1 MQYGFSVTKE
11 GSFDIVPKIFRHLS
25 NSQRI
30 MQFLVQYNS
39 CVEKNLQIPIKFSI
53 NATNIEYAFK
63 RQIYALLKQEKLN
76 FTKANSFCV
85 YSAKLIENFLKERY
99 FDMPFEFSAPK
110 HNAAKLIHMIYAK
123 ESLGLSFD
131 ASCLFN
137 QYVFNKISKRHLDK
151 KVYLENDIIILENN
165 GKKLLGVMAFFKY
178 ISCKKTHLA
187 QSEIRKAQEKLET
200 ENLPYLFLV
209 YPRNKEFK
217 KHIEIKSCNIRECKL
232 KLVPYTI
239 TNKIF

>member
-1 MQYGFSVTKE
+1 MQYGFSVTKD
-11 GSFDIVPKIFRHLS
+11 GSFDIVPRIFRHLS
-25 NSQRI
+25 STERI

-39 CVEKNLQIPIKFSI
+39 CVEKELQIPVKFGK
-53 NATNIEYAFK
+53 NAVNIESAFK
-63 RQIYALLKQEKLN
+63 MQISSLLKQESLK
-76 FTKANSFCV
+76 FAKADSFCI
-85 YSAKLIENFLKERY
+85 YSAKLIECFLKQRY
-99 FDMPFEFSAPK
+99 FNIPLEFIQPK
-110 HNAAKLIHMIYAK
+110 HPAARLIQMIYAK

-131 ASCLFN
+131 ASYLFS

-165 GKKLLGVMAFFKY
+165 RKKLLGVMAFFKY

-187 QSEIRKAQEKLET
+187 QSEIRKAQEKLQS

-209 YPRNKEFK
+209 YPRNKEFR
-217 KHIEIKSCNIRECKL
+217 KHIEIKSCSTRECKL